1 VEGSPTPDPNQLSAL
16 AKLFEGL
23 DTPAARSRFL
33 ADPSVAIG
41 GLPKNVQELFSDLS
55 DEELRVLV
63 RTWNEMKAA
72 GLIYELPT
80 EAGVTVSFL

>member
-1 VEGSPTPDPNQLSAL
+1 MEGSQGPDPAELSAL
-16 AKLFEGL
+16 ARLFEGL
-23 DTPAARSRFL
+23 DTPAARNRFL

-41 GLPKNVQELFSDLS
+41 GLPKNVQEFFSDLS

-63 RTWNEMKAA
+63 RTWNEMKEA

-80 EAGVTVSFL
+80 EKGVTVCFL